1 METQLEKIRH
11 SAAHVLAEAVLSL
24 YPKVKLGIGPAIE
37 NGFYY
42 DFDNLKIT
50 EEDLLKIEKKMQE
63 LISKNAL
70 FKKSA
75 KTKAEAKKILK
86 DQPYKLELLEEI
98 SKPTF
103 YQSGE
108 FVDLCAGPHV
118 SATGEI
124 KAFKLLS
131 IAGAYWKGDSKN
143 KMLTRLYGTAFP
155 SQKELKQY
163 LQQREEAEKRNH
175 IKLGKE
181 LEIFMISDVVGK
193 GLPLW
198 LPKGNII
205 KEEIEKFAKEIELKA
220 GYERVST
227 PILAKKELF
236 IKSGHLPYYKDSMY
250 PSMKMDDGEYYLRA
264 MNCPH
269 HHLIFKNK
277 LVSYRDLP
285 LRLAEYGT
293 VYRNELSGTL
303 AGLLR
308 VRGMTQNDAH
318 IYCRKDQIEEEFE
331 NVLKMVQEY
340 FRVFKLENYWFRLSK
355 WSPKNKEKYVNEPKN
370 WEYTQEILRR
380 VLKKLKVNF
389 TEADDEAAF
398 YGPKVDVQFKSV
410 TGREESMSTIQL
422 DFAAKERFDLTYQD
436 KDGKENKEVF
446 VIHRAPLSTHERF
459 MAFLIEH
466 YAGHFPLWLSPVQ
479 VKLVTVNDNSIAFA
493 QQIREELK
501 EKNIRAELDDR
512 QESIGKKVRDAQIMK
527 IPIIIT
533 IGDKEVQNK
542 SLAIREHGKVQFGVN
557 VERFIHDMLEKIKK
571 RC

>member
-236 IKSGHLPYYKDSMY
+236 MKSGHLPYYKDSMY

-285 LRLAEYGT
+285 LRLAEYGA